1 MYIKCVSL
9 SICIIPE
16 RTEQV
21 ELNYNYIKYIY
32 VGIGCICFIYVLYII
47 DAIVYFDFYRF
58 ILISNY
64 RIYRIKHQNL
74 SSPK

>member
-32 VGIGCICFIYVLYII
+32 VGIVCICFIYVLYII
-47 DAIVYFDFYRF
+47 DAVYFDFYKF
-58 ILISNY
+58 NLISNY
-64 RIYRIKHQNL
+64 L
-74 SSPK
+74 SYKTSKP